1 MDSLPLNEL
10 YEEYTEARKTGLKY
24 EQFAAFVLYYP
35 ALLVARTDGEIDEQ
49 EWLTL
54 QGLANQLVRETLPQ
68 EADAD
73 EQEDYRRL
81 FFEEFRYLTNEMDR
95 WDRKFMKSLK
105 YMLLQCP
112 DAKQT
117 VAATIYSLADAS
129 KGICE
134 KESTMIEYLRGELGI
149 SELGAG
155 IRQDGISLLPKARPP
170 QPKWQVFLMTFWLG
184 F

>member
-1 MDSLPLNEL
+1 MNALTLNEL
-10 YEEYTEARKTGLKY
+10 YEEYTEARRTGLSY

-54 QGLANQLVRETLPQ
+54 QGLANHLVHETLPQ
-68 EADAD
+68 EADAE

-81 FFEEFRYLTNEMDR
+81 FFEEFRHLTNNMDR

-105 YMLLQCP
+105 YVLAECP

-134 KESTMIEYLRGELGI
+134 KERTMIEYLRGELGI
-149 SELGAG
+149 RELGAG
-155 IRQDGISLLPKARPP
+155 IRNDGISLLPEAKPP
-170 QPKWQVFLMTFWLG
+170 QPKFQAFLTTFWLG

>member
-1 MDSLPLNEL
+1 MNALTLNEL
-10 YEEYTEARKTGLKY
+10 YEEYTEARRTNLGY

-35 ALLVARTDGEIDEQ
+35 ALLVAKTDGEIDEQ

-54 QGLANQLVRETLPQ
+54 QGLADHLVRETLPP

-73 EQEDYRRL
+73 EAEDRRRL
-81 FFEEFRYLTNEMDR
+81 FFEEFRHLIKEMDR
-95 WDRKFMKSLK
+95 WDRKFMKCLK
-105 YMLLQCP
+105 YILATCP
-112 DAKQT
+112 AAKQT

-134 KESTMIEYLRGELGI
+134 KERIMIEYLRGELDI
-149 SELGAG
+149 SELSVG
-155 IRQDGISLLPKARPP
+155 IRHDGVPLLPQAKPP
-170 QPKWQVFLMTFWLG
+170 QPKWAAFLMTFWVG